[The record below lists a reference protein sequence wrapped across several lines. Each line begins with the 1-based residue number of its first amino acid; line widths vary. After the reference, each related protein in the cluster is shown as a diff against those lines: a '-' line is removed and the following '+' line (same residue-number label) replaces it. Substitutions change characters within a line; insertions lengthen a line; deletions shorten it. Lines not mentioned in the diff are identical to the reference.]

1 MKKPLHFLQK
11 KKKNSFHNTSHNQL
25 RSKGMEI
32 GKSPLFWVNWK
43 LFISDILKLE
53 PHPAMPGKKKKKT
66 KKLKK
71 NF

>member
-1 MKKPLHFLQK
+1 
-11 KKKNSFHNTSHNQL
+11 
-25 RSKGMEI
+25 MEI